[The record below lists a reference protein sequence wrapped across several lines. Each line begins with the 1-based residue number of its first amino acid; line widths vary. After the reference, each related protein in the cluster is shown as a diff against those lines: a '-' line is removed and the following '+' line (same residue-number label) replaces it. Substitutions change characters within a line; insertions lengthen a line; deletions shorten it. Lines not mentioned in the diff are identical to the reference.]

1 MRFRIMLNAGR
12 TLFRPFA
19 RKNDRQPFFYGYYI
33 VISSIMLLAVVH
45 GTYSSYGAFFNSLQ
59 SEFDWSRAVTSG
71 VHSLGFAISGLG
83 AMIFGRLN
91 DRFGPRRILTA
102 GGIMFSLGYFLMSR
116 ASDTCQL
123 YLTYCLVISMWP
135 AATDV
140 IVLSTT
146 CRWFVHRRGLVSGLV
161 KAGTGIGI
169 MLVPLLASYFI
180 SCYGWRTACTLLALM
195 AIVFIL
201 PLVQVLRRDPS
212 QKGLRPY
219 GDDAAIPVG
228 LGDEGFSSSEAVRLK
243 QFWMLCA
250 TLFMVWYCANSVMV
264 HMIPYAID
272 SNVPSI
278 QAAALIS
285 IIGGTSI
292 VGRIVMGG
300 AGDRT
305 GARKAFAINF
315 CILLAA
321 LLWLYFSTELWQI
334 RVFAVVY
341 GFAHGGFFGLLAP
354 LVAEL
359 FGTKSHGAL
368 FGMVTFW
375 GMMGGAVG
383 PVVAGYIFDVT
394 QSYQT
399 AFLILIIVSSV
410 GLTLSLL
417 LGRTVGSN
425 TRAA

>member
-1 MRFRIMLNAGR
+1 
-12 TLFRPFA
+12 LFRPFT
-19 RKNDRQPFFYGYYI
+19 RKNGGQPLFYGYYI
-33 VISSIMLLAVVH
+33 AICSVMLLAVVH

-59 SEFDWSRAVTSG
+59 SEFGWSRAVTSG
-71 VHSLGFAISGLG
+71 VHSLGFAMSGVG

-116 ASDTCQL
+116 VSGTCQL

-135 AATDV
+135 SATDV

-146 CRWFVHRRGLVSGLV
+146 CRWFVRRRGLVSGLV

-169 MLVPLLASYFI
+169 MLVPLLASHFI
-180 SCYGWRTACTLLALM
+180 SCYGWRTAYTLLALM

-201 PLVQVLRRDPS
+201 PLVQILRRDPS
-212 QKGLRPY
+212 QKGLQPY
-219 GDDAAIPVG
+219 GGDAAIQVE
-228 LGDEGFSSSEAVRLK
+228 LSEDGFSFSEAVTVK
-243 QFWMLCA
+243 QFWMLCIS
-250 TLFMVWYCANSVMV
+250 LFMVWYCANSVMV
-264 HMIPYAID
+264 HVIPYAID
-272 SNVPSI
+272 SDVPSI
-278 QAAALIS
+278 QAAALLS
-285 IIGGTSI
+285 IIGGSSI

-300 AGDRT
+300 TGDRT

-315 CILLAA
+315 CILVGTLV
-321 LLWLYFSTELWQI
+321 WLFFSTELWQL
-334 RVFAVVY
+334 RTFVVVY
-341 GFAHGGFFGLLAP
+341 GFAHGGFFGLLSP

-359 FGTKSHGAL
+359 FGTRSHGAL
-368 FGMVTFW
+368 FGMITFW

-383 PVVAGYIFDVT
+383 PVIAGRIFDVT
-394 QSYQT
+394 QSYQP

-417 LGRTVGSN
+417 LGHTAGSN
-425 TRAA
+425 TCEA

>member
-1 MRFRIMLNAGR
+1 L
-12 TLFRPFA
+12 LRPFT
-19 RKNDRQPFFYGYYI
+19 RKNGGQPLFYGYYI
-33 VISSIMLLAVVH
+33 AICSVMLLAVVH

-71 VHSLGFAISGLG
+71 VHSLGFAVSGVG

-116 ASDTCQL
+116 VSGTYQL

-135 AATDV
+135 SATDV

-161 KAGTGIGI
+161 KAGTGMGI
-169 MLVPLLASYFI
+169 MLVPLLASYLI
-180 SCYGWRTACTLLALM
+180 SCYGWRTAYTLLALM

-212 QKGLRPY
+212 QKGLQPY
-219 GDDAAIPVG
+219 GGDAAIQVE
-228 LGDEGFSSSEAVRLK
+228 LGEEGFSLSEAVRLK
-243 QFWMLCA
+243 QFWMLCIS
-250 TLFMVWYCANSVMV
+250 LFMVWYCANSVLV
-264 HMIPYAID
+264 HVIPYAID
-272 SNVPSI
+272 SDVPSI
-278 QAAALIS
+278 QAAALLS
-285 IIGGTSI
+285 IIGGSSI

-305 GARKAFAINF
+305 GARKAFAINS
-315 CILLAA
+315 CILVGA
-321 LLWLYFSTELWQI
+321 LVWLYFSSELWQL
-334 RVFAVVY
+334 RVFVVVY

-359 FGTKSHGAL
+359 FGTRSHGAL
-368 FGMVTFW
+368 YGMVTFW

-383 PVVAGYIFDVT
+383 PVIAGYIFDVT
-394 QSYQT
+394 QSYQP

-410 GLTLSLL
+410 GLMLSLL
-417 LGRTVGSN
+417 LGHTVGSN